1 MVNWKAVIIGFIL
14 TIIFTSILN
23 LIIGSFGSYIGVI
36 IAGVIV
42 GYMVNHNWVNG
53 VSENRR
59 FSGHSKSKIS
69 MPRTSHVRRHQKSL
83 IFGAIH
89 GGLIGILGGIAAVI
103 IILIVGG
110 GPYIMES
117 LGVLLLVE
125 IIADVIL
132 GAVGGAFGALMA

>member
-23 LIIGSFGSYIGVI
+23 LIIGSFGSYICVI

-42 GYMVNHNWVNG
+42 GYMVNHNWVN
-53 VSENRR
+53 
-59 FSGHSKSKIS
+59 
-69 MPRTSHVRRHQKSL
+69 
-83 IFGAIH
+83 GAIH

-117 LGVLLLVE
+117 FGALLLVA

-132 GAVGGAFGALMA
+132 GAIGGAFGALIAK